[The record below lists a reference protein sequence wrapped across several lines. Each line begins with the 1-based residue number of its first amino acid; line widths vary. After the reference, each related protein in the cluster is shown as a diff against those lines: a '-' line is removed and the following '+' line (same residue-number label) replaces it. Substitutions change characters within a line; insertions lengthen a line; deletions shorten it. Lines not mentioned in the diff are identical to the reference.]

1 MSPDLRRILLEACVL
16 IAFGCLVGLSLHY
29 QLVFDAFE
37 GRLTAPQRSVEVDAQ
52 VQTLPTPVLLD
63 EIPELLAAGALLV
76 DARAPE
82 LYLDGH
88 LPDAVSLPMV
98 EIDAS
103 FLGFQSRVPAGQT
116 LIVYCSGFGC
126 PDSFDLG
133 LYLIEAGYRDVRV
146 FEGGFPEWQ
155 DSGLSVEGKTP

>member
-1 MSPDLRRILLEACVL
+1 MLLDVRRILLEACIL

-37 GRLTAPQRSVEVDAQ
+37 GRLTAPQRPVENDTP
-52 VQTLPTPVLLD
+52 VQALPMPVLLE

-82 LYLDGH
+82 LYSAGH

-98 EIDAS
+98 EVDAV
-103 FLGFQSRVPAGQT
+103 FNDFQERVPVERT
-116 LIVYCSGFGC
+116 VIVYCSGFGC

-133 LYLIEAGYRDVRV
+133 LHLIAAGYRDVRV

-155 DSGLSVEGKTP
+155 DSGRPVSGGTP